1 MDAAKL
7 ANDIKS
13 RFQVALAVFKVIVTE
28 KGLPLQPVSGWLEAV
43 GRKETTDR
51 DKARTVNSFQD

>member
-13 RFQVALAVFKVIVTE
+13 RFQVALTVFKVIVTE
-28 KGLPLQPVSGWLEAV
+28 KGLP
-43 GRKETTDR
+43 
-51 DKARTVNSFQD
+51 

>member
-13 RFQVALAVFKVIVTE
+13 RFQVALAVF
-28 KGLPLQPVSGWLEAV
+28 QWLTG
-43 GRKETTDR
+43 GRRPEGDH
-51 DKARTVNSFQD
+51 